1 MKQVYRYNIDGIAF
15 ELAEETDMSFI
26 GYYGKLLYV
35 YDKNDS
41 GNISFIVESNEKY
54 FLKVAGLKTCSSD
67 LTTIDSIE
75 NLRKARDIYRNI
87 KHKNIVKPIKY
98 LETDNIALL
107 LFPYVEGE
115 CLFDHWNFEYY
126 HENNIISPLQKFLM
140 LDPKI
145 RHQFVETLFQ
155 FYKAVNN
162 AGYIATDFY
171 EGSIIYNFSN
181 NNFSFCDLDFFT
193 KQPSTNISG
202 FQWGP
207 DRFLAP
213 EERSIGQLLDSRTD
227 VYHLGVFIRIIFTD
241 YKTKQWQLSWPRFE
255 IIEKAMALD
264 PSVRFQ
270 NIDDFEQ
277 AWRKVI

>member
-1 MKQVYRYNIDGIAF
+1 M
-15 ELAEETDMSFI
+15 
-26 GYYGKLLYV
+26 
-35 YDKNDS
+35 
-41 GNISFIVESNEKY
+41 
-54 FLKVAGLKTCSSD
+54 
-67 LTTIDSIE
+67 
-75 NLRKARDIYRNI
+75 
-87 KHKNIVKPIKY
+87 
-98 LETDNIALL
+98 
-107 LFPYVEGE
+107 
-115 CLFDHWNFEYY
+115 
-126 HENNIISPLQKFLM
+126 
-140 LDPKI
+140 
-145 RHQFVETLFQ
+145 
-155 FYKAVNN
+155 
-162 AGYIATDFY
+162 
-171 EGSIIYNFSN
+171 
-181 NNFSFCDLDFFT
+181 DFFT